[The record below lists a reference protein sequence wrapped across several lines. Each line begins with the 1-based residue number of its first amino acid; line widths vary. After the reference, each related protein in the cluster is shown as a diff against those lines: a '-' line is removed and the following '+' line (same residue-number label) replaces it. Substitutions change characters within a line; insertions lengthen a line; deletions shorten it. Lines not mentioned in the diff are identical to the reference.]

1 LVGLVVIRYA
11 VLCSVVNM
19 TEKSLADK
27 TSLPSSDSSRSRVE
41 VVNENL
47 THKISPIKQDENNYI
62 A

>member
-27 TSLPSSDSSRSRVE
+27 TSLPSSDSSRRRVE

>member
-1 LVGLVVIRYA
+1 
-11 VLCSVVNM
+11 M